1 MNLCNNFTQILP
13 GILKIYIYIFLNSF
27 YEAYLTLIAKP
38 NEDEKENYKPISHV
52 NIDAKLL
59 DKVSSIKSKMCNQT
73 EGSREEWGRERKTEI
88 ERARQ
93 S

>member
-1 MNLCNNFTQILP
+1 M
-13 GILKIYIYIFLNSF
+13 
-27 YEAYLTLIAKP
+27 IAKP
-38 NEDEKENYKPISHV
+38 NEDEKGNYKPISHV

-73 EGSREEWGRERKTEI
+73 EGSREEWERERKTEI